1 MKNRI
6 VSISR
11 FRPLIGRG
19 RVLYTGAL
27 PLNGRFADMPAAPDP
42 LSPPSGTGADRKP
55 RTKPAAVRLDELM
68 AAAEAL
74 FIQKGVEA
82 TTISE
87 IVERAGV
94 AKGTFYHYFTSK
106 NDMLAAL
113 RAKFSQGFLDH
124 IERAVGACAPDDG
137 VARLRAWT
145 RAGVEAYFDGY
156 ALHDVVFHDA
166 QHPDR
171 GVAEKSAVL
180 DQLEGILEAGARAGC
195 WTLDDAALAAIVLYH
210 GMHGAVDA
218 RIAQG
223 RLDAR
228 GLSAP
233 LADMF
238 LRTLGARAG

>member
-1 MKNRI
+1 M
-6 VSISR
+6 S
-11 FRPLIGRG
+11 
-19 RVLYTGAL
+19 
-27 PLNGRFADMPAAPDP
+27 AAPDP
-42 LSPPSGTGADRKP
+42 LSSPADPAAVRKP

-82 TTISE
+82 TTVNE

-124 IERAVGACAPDDG
+124 IQQAVDACAPDDG
-137 VARLRAWT
+137 AARLRAWT

-166 QHPDR
+166 RHPDR
-171 GVAEKSAVL
+171 GAAEKSAVL

-195 WTLDDAALAAIVLYH
+195 WTLDDVALTAIALYH

-228 GLSAP
+228 ELSGPLSA
-233 LADMF
+233 MF
-238 LRTLGARAG
+238 LRMLGARAA

>member
-1 MKNRI
+1 
-6 VSISR
+6 
-11 FRPLIGRG
+11 
-19 RVLYTGAL
+19 
-27 PLNGRFADMPAAPDP
+27 MPAVPADP
-42 LSPPSGTGADRKP
+42 LSPPGPDAASKP

-68 AAAEAL
+68 EAAQAL

-124 IERAVGACAPDDG
+124 IDHEVRACAPDDG

-145 RAGVEAYFDGY
+145 RAGVEAYFDGHE
-156 ALHDVVFHDA
+156 LHDVVFHDA

-180 DQLEGILEAGARAGC
+180 EQLEAILEAGARAGC
-195 WTLDDAALAAIVLYH
+195 WKLDDAALAAIVLYH

-218 RIAQG
+218 AIAQG
-223 RLDAR
+223 RRDAQALS
-228 GLSAP
+228 GPLSA
-233 LADMF
+233 MF
-238 LRTLGARAG
+238 LRTLGAG

>member
-1 MKNRI
+1 
-6 VSISR
+6 
-11 FRPLIGRG
+11 
-19 RVLYTGAL
+19 
-27 PLNGRFADMPAAPDP
+27 MPAVPVDP
-42 LSPPSGTGADRKP
+42 SSLPGQDAASKP

-82 TTISE
+82 TTINE

-124 IERAVGACAPDDG
+124 IAREVDACEANDG

-145 RAGVEAYFDGY
+145 RAGVQAYFDGY
-156 ALHDVVFHDA
+156 ELHDVVFHDA

-171 GVAEKSAVL
+171 GVTEKSAVL
-180 DQLEGILEAGARAGC
+180 RQLEAILEAGARAGC
-195 WTLDDAALAAIVLYH
+195 WSLDDTALTAIVLYH

-218 RIAQG
+218 CI
-223 RLDAR
+223 AR
-228 GLSAP
+228 GRRDAEALSGPLSA
-233 LADMF
+233 MF
-238 LRTLGARAG
+238 LRTLGASAG

>member
-1 MKNRI
+1 
-6 VSISR
+6 
-11 FRPLIGRG
+11 
-19 RVLYTGAL
+19 
-27 PLNGRFADMPAAPDP
+27 MPAAPDKP
-42 LSPPSGTGADRKP
+42 VPSAPSGAAPKP

-68 AAAEAL
+68 AAAQAL
-74 FIQKGVEA
+74 FIEKGVEA
-82 TTISE
+82 ATISE

-106 NDMLAAL
+106 NDMLVAL

-124 IERAVGACAPDDG
+124 IDQAVNACAPDDG

-156 ALHDVVFHDA
+156 ALHDVVFHDTN
-166 QHPDR
+166 HPDR

-180 DQLEGILEAGARAGC
+180 NQLAAILAAGESAGC
-195 WTLDDAALAAIVLYH
+195 WTLDDTMLTAIVLYH

-223 RLDAR
+223 RQDAE

-233 LADMF
+233 LSAMF
-238 LRTLGARAG
+238 LRMLGARPG

>member
-1 MKNRI
+1 MD
-6 VSISR
+6 
-11 FRPLIGRG
+11 
-19 RVLYTGAL
+19 AL
-27 PLNGRFADMPAAPDP
+27 ADMSAAPDP
-42 LSPPSGTGADRKP
+42 LSPPAGPAAARKP

-68 AAAEAL
+68 AAAQAL
-74 FIQKGVEA
+74 FVEKGVEA
-82 TTISE
+82 TTIND

-124 IERAVGACAPDDG
+124 IAQAVDACAPDDG

-145 RAGVEAYFDGY
+145 RAGVEAYFGGY
-156 ALHDVVFHDA
+156 ALHDVVFHDTH
-166 QHPDR
+166 HPDR

-180 DQLEGILEAGARAGC
+180 EQLEGILEAGARAGC
-195 WTLDDAALAAIVLYH
+195 WPMDDAALAAIVLYH

-228 GLSAP
+228 ELSGP
-233 LADMF
+233 LSETF
-238 LRTLGARAG
+238 LRALGARGLTD

>member
-1 MKNRI
+1 MPAPADP
-6 VSISR
+6 S
-11 FRPLIGRG
+11 
-19 RVLYTGAL
+19 AL
-27 PLNGRFADMPAAPDP
+27 PGPDAAP
-42 LSPPSGTGADRKP
+42 KP

-82 TTISE
+82 ATINE

-124 IERAVGACAPDDG
+124 IDREVQACAPDDG

-156 ALHDVVFHDA
+156 ELHDVVFHDA

-180 DQLEGILEAGARAGC
+180 EQLEAILEAGARAGC
-195 WTLDDAALAAIVLYH
+195 WQLEDAALTAIVLYH

-218 RIAQG
+218 SIAQG
-223 RLDAR
+223 RRDAQALS
-228 GLSAP
+228 GPLSA
-233 LADMF
+233 MF
-238 LRTLGARAG
+238 LRTLGAG

>member
-1 MKNRI
+1 
-6 VSISR
+6 
-11 FRPLIGRG
+11 
-19 RVLYTGAL
+19 
-27 PLNGRFADMPAAPDP
+27 MPAASDP
-42 LSPPSGTGADRKP
+42 LAPPAGPDAAPKP

-68 AAAEAL
+68 AAAQAL

-82 TTISE
+82 TTINE

-106 NDMLAAL
+106 NDLLAAL

-124 IERAVGACAPDDG
+124 IDRAVQACAPDDG

-156 ALHDVVFHDA
+156 ELHDVVFHDA

-180 DQLEGILEAGARAGC
+180 AQLEAILEAGARAGC
-195 WTLDDAALAAIVLYH
+195 WKLDDAALAAIVLYH

-218 RIAQG
+218 SIAQG
-223 RLDAR
+223 RRNAQALS
-228 GLSAP
+228 GPLSA
-233 LADMF
+233 MF
-238 LRTLGARAG
+238 LRTLGAG